1 MMIGTF
7 KKDRDGYAGRI
18 FMPGWRS
25 LSVNINPVKTP
36 PAGGPD
42 FVVTALED
50 RRSAIE
56 FGVAWKKTS
65 AKGKAYLSVKLDSPT
80 LPQPINGALL
90 EQLNATFTLVWNRSA
105 HKDTEA
111 SDTAA
116 A

>member
-25 LSVNINPVKTP
+25 LPVNITP
-36 PAGGPD
+36 AAAPSAGGPD
-42 FVVTALED
+42 FVVTTLED
-50 RRSAIE
+50 RRSEIE
-56 FGVAWKKTS
+56 FGAAWKKTS
-65 AKGKAYLSVKLDSPT
+65 AKGKPYLSVKLDSPT

-105 HKDTEA
+105 HKDMEG
-111 SDTAA
+111 SDSAA